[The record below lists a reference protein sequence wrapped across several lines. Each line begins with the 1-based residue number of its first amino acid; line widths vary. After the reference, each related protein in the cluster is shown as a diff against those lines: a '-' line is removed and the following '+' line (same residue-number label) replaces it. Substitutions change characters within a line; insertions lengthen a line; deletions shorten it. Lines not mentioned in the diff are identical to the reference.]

1 MRWLLLFGI
10 CLTAP
15 LFADGEFLRIDR
27 LESGSDCLQVAI
39 RNYEVPGEA
48 GAKTIQLV
56 GVSHIGSPGYYAALQ
71 AVLDEA
77 AVVLFEGVDGNHPA
91 FLSATE
97 ERSPERSTL
106 QVNLARA
113 LGLVFQLHA
122 IDYTRENF
130 INSDVTSDQ
139 LMALFAGKDMPEAG
153 PAAQAQME
161 QLLAGMEEASLS
173 GQAAAAVL
181 NVLEMHPDW
190 RRGMRWGMVKML
202 GAVTGNVAAYPG
214 LPEELRVLMT
224 VLIEKRNEKVMQ
236 DLHAQLTKMPPG
248 ETIAVFYG
256 AAHMH
261 DFELRLQEEM
271 QAKLTE
277 TQWLTA
283 FCGNLQRSGLNLIEK
298 KGLAWFVNQQV
309 RALKI
314 IATPAMKVED
324 APENESAP

>member
-1 MRWLLLFGI
+1 MRWLLLI
-10 CLTAP
+10 AIWLCAP
-15 LFADGEFLRIDR
+15 LFADGEFLRIER

-39 RNYEVPGEA
+39 RNYEVPDAA
-48 GAKTIQLV
+48 GTKTIQLV
-56 GVSHIGSPGYYAALQ
+56 GVSHIGSAGYYAAVQ
-71 AVLDEA
+71 DVLDQA
-77 AVVLFEGVDGNHPA
+77 TVVLFEGVDGNHPA
-91 FLSATE
+91 FLQATE
-97 ERSPERSTL
+97 ELSPEHSSL

-122 IDYTRENF
+122 IDYTRANF

-139 LMALFAGKDMPEAG
+139 LMALFEGKDIPEAG

-190 RRGMRWGMVKML
+190 RRGMRWGMVKIL
-202 GAVTGNVAAYPG
+202 GSVTGNVAAYPG
-214 LPEELRVLMT
+214 LPEELQVMMT

-236 DLHAQLTKMPPG
+236 DLHAHLANIQPG

-261 DFELRLQEEM
+261 DFEVRLQEEM
-271 QAKLTE
+271 KAQLTE
-277 TQWLTA
+277 TQWLTV

-314 IATPAMKVED
+314 LSTEARQD
-324 APENESAP
+324 DLGGDDF